1 LTPKLPKRVVPTQK
15 LWRFLD
21 HGPAPA
27 RWNMAVDAVLRR
39 SHAEA
44 GGSPTLRFYQ
54 WSQPTLSLG
63 AGQKLPEPLSLER
76 LHSLGLAVVRRPTG
90 GRAVLHD
97 GDLTY
102 SVVAGA
108 REGFPVSVTA
118 VYRRLCRALQA
129 GLARLGLQT
138 SLGGPQTG
146 TFSKFNC
153 FARLG
158 SGDLTWQGKK
168 FVGSAQ
174 AWQGG
179 TFLQHGAILLTSQAA
194 AWQQLQ
200 AASDRQTAAPVIS
213 LAEIL
218 GSAPPLDLLKDAL
231 LRGFQEELGL
241 TLTAGD
247 LTPWELGLLPAEL
260 VVTEQL
266 VP

>member
-1 LTPKLPKRVVPTQK
+1 MPCCGALMPKPAAPPPCASTN
-15 LWRFLD
+15 
-21 HGPAPA
+21 GP
-27 RWNMAVDAVLRR
+27 
-39 SHAEA
+39 
-44 GGSPTLRFYQ
+44 
-54 WSQPTLSLG
+54 SQPFPWEPGRNCPQPFLWTGCSLWV
-63 AGQKLPEPLSLER
+63 S
-76 LHSLGLAVVRRPTG
+76 AVVRRPTG

-102 SVVAGA
+102 SVVAGTQ
-108 REGFPVSVTA
+108 EGFPVSVTA

-138 SLGGPQTG
+138 SPGAPQTG
-146 TFSKFNC
+146 NFSKFNC

-179 TFLQHGAILLTSQAA
+179 TFLQHGAILLTSQEA
-194 AWQQLQ
+194 AWRRLQ
-200 AASDRQTAAPVIS
+200 GASDRQTAAPVIS

-231 LRGFQEELGL
+231 LQGFQEELGL
-241 TLTAGD
+241 TLSPGG
-247 LTPWELGLLPAEL
+247 LTPWELELLPAEL
-260 VVTEQL
+260 AATEQL
-266 VP
+266 